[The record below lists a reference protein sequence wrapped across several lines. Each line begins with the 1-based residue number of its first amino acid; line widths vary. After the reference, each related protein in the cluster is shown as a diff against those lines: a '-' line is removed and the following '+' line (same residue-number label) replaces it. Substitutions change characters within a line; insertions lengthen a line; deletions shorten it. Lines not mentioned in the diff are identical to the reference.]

1 MPEEANKLITG
12 LIGIASMNWLQQ
24 LIFVFVVKYM
34 LVFHNLMQMTNIS
47 DDTLVFRFSILF
59 WAISVLAVI
68 LDSTFATEME
78 DTAPYLILKHG
89 KFVID
94 GRNNLELCGHGIL
107 VLSILALIVFCI
119 VQVRIEIGNASQY
132 VENL

>member
-12 LIGIASMNWLQQ
+12 LIGIANMYWLQQ

-47 DDTLVFRFSILF
+47 DETFVFMVSAIFG
-59 WAISVLAVI
+59 AISALVVI
-68 LDSTFATEME
+68 LDSTFATKME
-78 DTAPYLILKHG
+78 DTAPYLLLKHG

-94 GRNNLELCGHGIL
+94 GRNRTLWTWNSGFVYFGIDC
-107 VLSILALIVFCI
+107 VLH
-119 VQVRIEIGNASQY
+119 RASS
-132 VENL
+132 N